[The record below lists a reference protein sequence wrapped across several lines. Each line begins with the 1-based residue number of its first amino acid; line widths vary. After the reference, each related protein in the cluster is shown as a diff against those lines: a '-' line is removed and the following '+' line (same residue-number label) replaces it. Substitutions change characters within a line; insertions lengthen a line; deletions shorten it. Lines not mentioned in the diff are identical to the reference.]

1 MGMPSLGS
9 VILPAVWM
17 VAGLAA
23 AAEPSP
29 IPYSAR
35 VWGTEDGLPQNRVQT
50 ISQTPDG
57 YLWIGTSGGLV
68 RFDGVRFTNFDRSN
82 TPALLDDSI
91 LALYPAR
98 DGGMW
103 VGTEGGGVVR
113 MNGRSFSTF
122 GPDQGL
128 TNGFVRALREDRSG
142 RLWIG
147 TDRGFFVLE
156 KGKIQRLDGK
166 GDIPILSGR
175 GIAEEA
181 NGRVVV
187 ATSLGLFVATPDHLA
202 RLGSRTSDLSGVA
215 AGPDGSLW
223 LATQS
228 GLISFPAEK
237 PYPAGVHWKAP
248 ARTPLFDSEGNI
260 WLGTTGQG
268 LFRMGKSG
276 ERRFRAPDPLPHDTV
291 WCVFE
296 DKEGNIWVGTQNGLL
311 RLSATA
317 VKTIT
322 RANGLDE
329 DDVVSVYQDP
339 GGKIWIGTP
348 AGGLH
353 TLAGDRANSYHPPT
367 AAGDFRPRNLYVDSL
382 GTQWFGS
389 SGQGLLQIEHGV
401 ARHFRM
407 SDGLRSNNVRQ
418 VLRDR
423 SGMAWIA
430 TGSGLSRWDGRSI
443 RTFYL
448 EDGLAYGGVRSL
460 AEDANGD
467 LLVGTDG
474 GMNRVR
480 DSVFV
485 KDPVLAQLKT
495 DRIWAILPDK
505 DGLWLGTRGS
515 GVIRIRKGRVSRLTT
530 KQGLP
535 GNSIYQILDG
545 GDGSLW
551 MSGSAGIFSVSRA
564 ELDAAAAGRVGSVA
578 SSPWGLDEGVLSTQ
592 MNGGMHG
599 AGFRSADGDY
609 WFPGVKG
616 AVRIS
621 PSLRRPIHPRPVL
634 IESVVAADNPIPVT
648 GEIVIRPGRGKLQ
661 IDFTSPNLSSPDRVS
676 FQYRL
681 EGFEET
687 WNPASRARTA
697 YYTNIPP
704 AKYRFHVIARSG
716 TTPGDVTE
724 AILPLVWLPHF
735 YETGWFYACMAALAG
750 LMLFGALRFYARVTR
765 ARFSLVL
772 EERTRLAREMHD
784 TVIQGCVGVS
794 SLLEAARS
802 LPPSASGHTHELL
815 ERAAEQV
822 RVTVN
827 EAREAVWDLRNSDPS
842 AERNPAALF
851 ATLENFA
858 RQAESSSGIPVRA
871 EVAGSAVLLGERAGR
886 NLLLVARE
894 AIRNAV
900 AHARPTVVTARLTY
914 SADEVCL
921 EVLDDGSGFVP
932 SSIPEDGHY
941 GIMGMRERMK
951 QSGGTLEL
959 MSTPGNGTRVV
970 ARLSHLDRRS

>member
-1 MGMPSLGS
+1 MGMPNLGR
-9 VILPAVWM
+9 VILLAVWIM
-17 VAGLAA
+17 GGPAA
-23 AAEPSP
+23 AVEPS
-29 IPYSAR
+29 PYSAR
-35 VWGTEDGLPQNRVQT
+35 VWGTEDGLPQNRVQA

-98 DGGMW
+98 GGGMW

-128 TNGFVRALREDRSG
+128 TNGFVRALREDRAG

-166 GDIPILSGR
+166 DDVPILSGR

-181 NGRVVV
+181 DGRIVVS
-187 ATSLGLFVATPDHLA
+187 TSQGLFVATPDRLA
-202 RLGSRTSDLSGVA
+202 RLGSRNTDLGGVA
-215 AGPDGSLW
+215 AGPDGNLW
-223 LATQS
+223 LASQS
-228 GLISFPAEK
+228 GLLRLAVDK
-237 PYPAGVHWKAP
+237 PVAAGIGVQGP
-248 ARTPLFDSEGNI
+248 VRTPLFDADGTI

-268 LFRMGKSG
+268 LIRIGKTG

-296 DKEGNIWVGTQNGLL
+296 DQERNIWVGTQNGLL

-322 RANGLDE
+322 RANGLDD

-339 GGKIWIGTP
+339 GGKIWMGTA

-353 TLAGDRANSYHPPT
+353 TLTGDRANSYHPPT
-367 AAGDFRPRNLYVDSL
+367 SAGDFRPRNLYVDSL

-389 SGQGLLQIEHGV
+389 AGQGLLQIEHGV
-401 ARHFRM
+401 VRHFRM
-407 SDGLRSNNVRQ
+407 SDGLRSNNVRK

-448 EDGLAYGGVRSL
+448 EDGLSYGGVRSL
-460 AEDANGD
+460 AEDASGD

-485 KDPVLAQLKT
+485 KDPVLAQLKN

-545 GDGSLW
+545 GDGTLW
-551 MSGSAGIFSVSRA
+551 MSGSTGVFSVNRA

-578 SSPWGLDEGVLSTQ
+578 PVPWGLDEGVPSTQ
-592 MNGGMHG
+592 MNGGMSG

-621 PSLRRPIHPRPVL
+621 PSLRRPVRPRPVL
-634 IESVVAADNPIPVT
+634 IESVVAADNPLPVT
-648 GEIVIRPGRGKLQ
+648 GEIVIPPGRGKLQ

-687 WNPASRARTA
+687 WNPATRSRTA

-704 AKYRFHVIARSG
+704 AKYRFHVIAKSG
-716 TTPGDVTE
+716 TAPGDVAE
-724 AILPLVWLPHF
+724 AILPVVWLPHF
-735 YETGWFYACMAALAG
+735 YETGWFYACLAGLAG

-802 LPPSASGHTHELL
+802 LPPSASGQSKELL

-827 EAREAVWDLRNSDPS
+827 EAREAVWDLRNCDPS
-842 AERNPAALF
+842 AERSPAALF
-851 ATLENFA
+851 QTLEKFS
-858 RQAESSSGIPVRA
+858 RQAESSSGIQVRA
-871 EVAGSAVLLGERAGR
+871 ELAGTAVLLGERASR

-900 AHARPTVVTARLTY
+900 AHARPTLVTAKLGF
-914 SADEVCL
+914 SDDHVLL
-921 EVLDDGSGFVP
+921 EVVDNGQGFVP
-932 SSIPEDGHY
+932 SLIPEDGHY

-959 MSTPGNGTRVV
+959 ISTPGNGTRVV
-970 ARLSHLDRRS
+970 ARLSHLDRH

>member
-1 MGMPSLGS
+1 MGMPNLGR
-9 VILPAVWM
+9 VILLAVWIM
-17 VAGLAA
+17 VGPAA
-23 AAEPSP
+23 AVEPS
-29 IPYSAR
+29 PYSAR
-35 VWGTEDGLPQNRVQT
+35 VWGTEDGLPQNRVQA

-113 MNGRSFSTF
+113 MSGRSFSTF

-128 TNGFVRALREDRSG
+128 TNGFVRTLREDRAG

-166 GDIPILSGR
+166 GDVPILSGR

-181 NGRVVV
+181 DGRIVVS
-187 ATSLGLFVATPDHLA
+187 TSLGLFVATPDRLV
-202 RLGSRTSDLSGVA
+202 RLGSRNTDLGGVA
-215 AGPDGSLW
+215 AGPDGNLW
-223 LATQS
+223 LASQS
-228 GLISFPAEK
+228 GLLRFAVDK
-237 PYPAGVHWKAP
+237 PVAAGVGVRGP
-248 ARTPLFDSEGNI
+248 VRTPLFDADGTI

-268 LFRMGKSG
+268 LLQVGKTG

-291 WCVFE
+291 LCVFQDQE
-296 DKEGNIWVGTQNGLL
+296 RNVWVGTQNGLL

-353 TLAGDRANSYHPPT
+353 TLDGERARSYQPPT
-367 AAGDFRPRNLYVDSL
+367 SAGDFHPRNLFTDSL

-389 SGQGLLQIEHGV
+389 SGQGLLQIGQGV
-401 ARHFRM
+401 VRRFRV

-423 SGMAWIA
+423 SGMVWIA

-448 EDGLAYGGVRSL
+448 EDGLAYGGVRCL

-474 GMNRVR
+474 GINRVR
-480 DSVFV
+480 NSAFV
-485 KDPVLAQLKT
+485 SDPLLAQLRN
-495 DRIWAILPDK
+495 DRIWVILPDK

-515 GVIRIRKGRVSRLTT
+515 GLIRIRKGRVSRLTT
-530 KQGLP
+530 QQGLP

-551 MSGSAGIFSVSRA
+551 MSGSAGIFSVNRA
-564 ELDAAAAGRVGSVA
+564 ELDAAAVGRVGRVA
-578 SSPWGLDEGVLSTQ
+578 PIPWGLDEGVLSTQ

-599 AGFRSADGDY
+599 AGFRSAEGDY

-621 PSLRRPIHPRPVL
+621 PSLGRSTRLRPVL
-634 IESVVAADNPIPVT
+634 IESVVAADSPIAFG
-648 GEIVIRPGRGKLQ
+648 GEIVIPPGRGKLQ
-661 IDFTSPNLSSPDRVS
+661 IDFTSPNLSSPDRLS

-681 EGFEET
+681 EGFEEA
-687 WNPASRARTA
+687 WNVSGRVRTA

-716 TTPGDVTE
+716 TAAGDVAE
-724 AILPLVWLPHF
+724 AIVPLLWLPHF
-735 YETGWFYACMAALAG
+735 YETGWFYACLAGLAG
-750 LMLFGALRFYARVTR
+750 LMLFGSLRFYARVTR

-802 LPPSASGHTHELL
+802 LPPSASGQSKELL

-842 AERNPAALF
+842 AERNPDALF
-851 ATLENFA
+851 QTLEKFA
-858 RQAESSSGIPVRA
+858 RQAEGSSGIPVRT
-871 EVAGSAVLLGERAGR
+871 EVSGSAVLLGERAGR

-900 AHARPTVVTARLTY
+900 AHARPTVVTARLNF
-914 SADEVCL
+914 SADGVCL

-959 MSTPGNGTRVV
+959 ISAPGNGTTVV
-970 ARLSHLDRRS
+970 ARLSRLDRRS